1 MDPNDFGSSLEDEFF
16 RREDQRLVAR
26 LRELR
31 DTETARETLSQA
43 TGIRDDVVLDR
54 LLALRIQPEVI
65 AALRIVPL
73 VEVAWADG
81 SLDEK
86 EREAVLSG
94 AREAGIAADSAAYT
108 LLEAWLKRRPEPYL
122 LAAWTTLVQGMSAS
136 LPEPEVRNLE
146 ASLLERARRV
156 AGASGGVFGLGSK
169 VSKQEAAVLEKLAK
183 AFERPTGSK

>member
-1 MDPNDFGSSLEDEFF
+1 MDPSDFGRNLEEEFF

-31 DTETARETLSQA
+31 ETETARETLSQA
-43 TGIRDDVVLDR
+43 TGISDVAVLDQ
-54 LLALRIQPEVI
+54 LLALKIQPEII

-94 AREAGIAADSAAYT
+94 AQETGIPADSAAYT

-122 LAAWTTLVQGMSAS
+122 LAAWTTLVQGVSAS
-136 LPEPEVRNLE
+136 LSEPEVKKLE
-146 ASLLERARRV
+146 ASLMERVRRV
-156 AGASGGVFGLGSK
+156 AGASGGVLGLGSK
-169 VSKQEAAVLEKLAK
+169 VSKQEAAVLQKLSK
-183 AFERPTGSK
+183 AFERPTS

>member
-1 MDPNDFGSSLEDEFF
+1 MEQNNFSSSFEEEFF

-31 DTETARETLSQA
+31 ETETARETLSQA
-43 TGIRDDVVLDR
+43 TGISDGAALDQ
-54 LLALRIQPEVI
+54 LLALRIQPEII

-94 AREAGIAADSAAYT
+94 AQEAGIPADSAAYT
-108 LLEAWLKRRPEPYL
+108 LLEEWLKRRPEPYL

-136 LPEPEVRNLE
+136 LSEPEVKNFE
-146 ASLLERARRV
+146 ASLMERVRRV

-169 VSKQEAAVLEKLAK
+169 ISKQEAAVLEKLSK
-183 AFERPTGSK
+183 AFERPTN

>member
-1 MDPNDFGSSLEDEFF
+1 MDPNNFGSSLEDEFF

-43 TGIRDDVVLDR
+43 TGISDDAVLDR
-54 LLALRIQPEVI
+54 LLALRIQPEIV

-94 AREAGIAADSAAYT
+94 AREAGMPADSAAYT
-108 LLEAWLKRRPEPYL
+108 LLEAWLKRRPEPNL

-169 VSKQEAAVLEKLAK
+169 VSKQEAAVLEKLSK